1 MDLFTAAKKYWRGTV
16 DHWVKAALE
25 QCSPFCNWNRAVGE
39 EKDTLSLTC
48 VGVENAGRQAE
59 LLGVLDANTVKVAS
73 TGDPHEIIIHSITAG
88 YPASAVS
95 GLGPGQDD
103 RFHYERYCQKAAADP
118 REHVHVDRRW
128 IGPDGLPCIANI
140 E

>member
-48 VGVENAGRQAE
+48 VGIRTPGARPSCSGAGREHGQSR
-59 LLGVLDANTVKVAS
+59 LDRR
-73 TGDPHEIIIHSITAG
+73 
-88 YPASAVS
+88 PARDHHPLDHGRLP
-95 GLGPGQDD
+95 GLGRQRTGPGPG
-103 RFHYERYCQKAAADP
+103 RP
-118 REHVHVDRRW
+118 
-128 IGPDGLPCIANI
+128 LPL
-140 E
+140 